1 MSATLLTIARLVC
14 LALLLVFSCT
24 SEAQASRSSQAQSAS
39 WGKHGMVVFGGE
51 SALYASHMPM
61 FHAPHDF
68 QVVIQF
74 HLADTTVQN
83 KLARALATTPQFWSL
98 DPEDF
103 DLQRFSSNNPK
114 PITQFTARFVE
125 GHFERGGTERYV
137 AQTVVVDKVLI
148 FRRIKSEK
156 LVDTKGRY
164 HLIGQGKER
173 FLVKEIDR
181 RPDFDVIFKL
191 SEFAK
196 SNLHKIIHFPDS
208 TLAFPEASRLTK
220 QLLNAKDKH
229 RSAGAVLYF
238 ETEDLQ

>member
-1 MSATLLTIARLVC
+1 MNATLLSMARLIC
-14 LALLLVFSCT
+14 LALLFVFSST
-24 SEAQASRSSQAQSAS
+24 SEAQVSRPSPTQNAS

-68 QVVIQF
+68 QVLIQF
-74 HLADTTVQN
+74 HLTDAAVQK
-83 KLARALATTPQFWSL
+83 KLAQALATHPQYWSL

-103 DLQRFSSNNPK
+103 DLQRFSPNHPK

-125 GHFERGGTERYV
+125 GHFERGGTERY
-137 AQTVVVDKVLI
+137 AGQTVVVDKVLM
-148 FRRIKSEK
+148 FRRLKSET
-156 LVDTKGRY
+156 LADTKGRY

-173 FLVKEIDR
+173 FLIKEIDR
-181 RPDFDVIFKL
+181 RPEFDVIFKL

-196 SNLHKIIHFPDS
+196 PNLPKIVRLPD
-208 TLAFPEASRLTK
+208 TGLAFPEASRLK
-220 QLLNAKDKH
+220 HLLNGKDQY
-229 RSAGAVLYF
+229 RSPGTIVYF